1 MRKFITF
8 AAALLLC
15 AASYAAVI
23 NVYTT
28 DDLTNAVAYSSDTI
42 RLRNDIVIKDGVLS
56 IPAKKTCVIDLN
68 NHFIRCDISKRSD
81 DFLYAIK
88 LGSDANLTL
97 INGEVACNNTISDSF
112 FALIQKVG
120 AVYLAEKGAVLNL
133 DRVSLVGLLR
143 GSAQPSNYGLA
154 LGEQNN
160 LTVNARF
167 SDIKGIRSK
176 NSAYTHTLNMYH
188 VTLGDEERKTKENGH
203 GLKVDNGDNLQGEFA
218 EGDLHGTNLS
228 AAQLLALIPEKGSEY
243 YTLSGEES
251 TEVTRAQ
258 VAAMTDLQEISL
270 RVLQTPKF
278 TVAGVVVSDA
288 NCNDILGDGKVR
300 FDYLTN
306 TLYLETKEAGVTNTI
321 EGNIVFNDFKLNIV
335 VDGEWRLNG
344 HIEGHDGDLIIEP
357 AHYALTLEDGDFL
370 EIRSLNATG
379 ISLNGKSFCTKNR
392 VKVLVDDNATGTQSA
407 VSCGAFV
414 VTNAWFSASGK
425 KPLVTCTNTVISKAS
440 IEYGSLKNDNIVRI
454 VPQITQYYLHVQS
467 NGSDRGTVTGE
478 GWYNEG
484 VEATITATAK
494 SGFYFDR
501 WMEDKSRDA
510 VHTVTVTKD
519 TYYTAIFFP
528 EEVINYYN
536 INVVSA
542 DEEMGTVSGGGK
554 HIEAGKTV
562 TVKAQANPGYEF
574 LYWMD
579 SREQVVSG
587 MATWGVTVSGDET
600 YTAHFRVAP
609 PADAYNLWVC
619 GTQVTGSNSN
629 DILGDGVWCYDDATR
644 TLTVMKDA
652 KYEIPNDGFIEDWY
666 VGDSEEPLTVK
677 VGNHT
682 VEATCTTTDE
692 VIRTALVG
700 TKGITFTGTTYHGI
714 ILTAQNMYV
723 ANVSQPL
730 TVTGHMDLTLNL
742 KNTTDWGRDHFV
754 TAVLLGSTKPSLIVD
769 GANLY
774 INSGVGEGGGKGYK
788 ATNKTDQAANLSMNN
803 ASIQWGSMSDKDLG
817 IMDDSPKYEINY
829 ITPSLESLCLT
840 SVFGL
845 SFFEGT
851 HFNLYAYP
859 APGYKFVQWSD
870 GNEDNPRL
878 IIMPAHDLYLDPI
891 VEEDGS
897 LVPKGAIISADATEG
912 QGSIAGFTSGW
923 YEEGSVLTITAEPAE
938 GYEFLEWS
946 DGTTANPYT
955 LTVQDGK
962 NISLTALFYEKGSA
976 TGIEDVQR
984 DDVQCTKVLVDGV
997 LYILRDGKI
1006 YNAQGANVK

>member
-23 NVYTT
+23 TVSTRNE
-28 DDLTNAVAYSSDTI
+28 LANAIAYSSDTI
-42 RLRNDIVIKDGVLS
+42 RLTTDIECKDGALS
-56 IPAKKTCVIDLN
+56 VPANRTCVIDLN
-68 NHFIRCDISKRSD
+68 NFTIRRNVTAFSKV
-81 DFLYAIK
+81 FVPAIK
-88 LGSDANLTL
+88 LGSHAKLTL
-97 INGEVACNNTISDSF
+97 INGEVICDNIISD
-112 FALIQKVG
+112 ALSGLATKSG
-120 AVYLAEKGAVLNL
+120 AVYMPEEGAVLNL
-133 DRVSLVGLLR
+133 DGVSLIGLR
-143 GSAQPSNYGLA
+143 KSDAYQPNGDGLVM
-154 LGEQNN
+154 GETDN
-160 LTVNARF
+160 LTVNAR
-167 SDIKGIRSK
+167 SSYINRLRSE
-176 NSAYTHTLNMYH
+176 NSTYIHMLNLYR
-188 VTLGDEERKTKENGH
+188 VILGNEGRKSNSSP
-203 GLKVDNGDNLQGEFA
+203 GLKVENGDKLRGAFI
-218 EGDLHGTNLS
+218 EGDIHGTDLS

-258 VAAMTDLQEISL
+258 VAAMTDLKKVSL
-270 RVLQTPKF
+270 RVLQQPKF
-278 TVAGVVVSDA
+278 TVAGVAVSDA

-300 FDYLTN
+300 FDYLTS

-440 IEYGSLKNDNIVRI
+440 IEYGSLKNDNIIRI
-454 VPQITQYYLHVQS
+454 VPQITQYYLHVQC

-528 EEVINYYN
+528 EEVINYYD
-536 INVVSA
+536 IRVASA
-542 DEEMGTVSGGGK
+542 DETMGWVEGGALQLEEGQKVNIKAYPRSGY
-554 HIEAGKTV
+554 
-562 TVKAQANPGYEF
+562 QF

-579 SREQVVSG
+579 SHEQVVSG
-587 MATWGVTVSGDET
+587 KAIYEVTATNNET
-600 YTAHFRVAP
+600 YTAYFRVQP
-609 PADAYNLWVC
+609 PADAYNLWVR
-619 GTQVTGSNSN
+619 GTQVTASNSN
-629 DILGDGVWCYDDATR
+629 DILGDGVWNYNHDTRVLTAMDNATYDIT
-644 TLTVMKDA
+644 
-652 KYEIPNDGFIEDWY
+652 NDGFIEDY
-666 VGDSEEPLTVK
+666 VTSGPLTV
-677 VGNHT
+677 VLDYNID
-682 VEATCTTTDE
+682 VTCTTTDNTLRNA
-692 VIRTALVG
+692 IYSQ
-700 TKGITFTGTTYHGI
+700 KGITFTGSAFHGLNLNVKNMQAGNMSGD
-714 ILTAQNMYV
+714 LTI
-723 ANVSQPL
+723 
-730 TVTGHMDLTLNL
+730 TGHIDFTVFLT
-742 KNTTDWGRDHFV
+742 NTTDWGKEHIDLAFY
-754 TAVLLGSTKPSLIVD
+754 TSKNFIVD
-769 GANLY
+769 GANVDIGTSESTYKVSNKTNDNLQVTNAEIISGAMNARALY
-774 INSGVGEGGGKGYK
+774 I
-788 ATNKTDQAANLSMNN
+788 
-803 ASIQWGSMSDKDLG
+803 SDN
-817 IMDDSPKYEINY
+817 SPKYEVNY
-829 ITPSLESLCLT
+829 LTPTLASLCAVGGFN
-840 SVFGL
+840 SY
-845 SFFEGT
+845 FEGT
-851 HFNLYAYP
+851 KVTLRAYP
-859 APGYKFVQWSD
+859 AAGYKFVQWSD
-870 GNEDNPRL
+870 GNEDNPRV
-878 IIMPAHDLYLDPI
+878 IIMPAENVYLDPI

-897 LVPKGAIISADATEG
+897 LTPKGAIISADASEG
-912 QGSIAGFTSGW
+912 QGSISDFTSGW
-923 YEEGSVLTITAEPAE
+923 YAEGTELTITAVAAE

-976 TGIEDVQR
+976 TGIEDVQP

-997 LYILRDGKI
+997 LYIVREGKI

>member
-1 MRKFITF
+1 MKKFFTF

-23 NVYTT
+23 DVATFSELAKT
-28 DDLTNAVAYSSDTI
+28 LAYSSDDI
-42 RLRNDIVIKDGVLS
+42 RLTADIECKDGALS
-56 IPAKKTCVIDLN
+56 VPANRTCVIDLN
-68 NHFIRCDISKRSD
+68 NFTIRRNVTAVSKE
-81 DFLYAIK
+81 FVPAIK
-88 LGSDANLTL
+88 LGSHAKLTL
-97 INGEVACNNTISDSF
+97 INGEVICDNIISDAMSG
-112 FALIQKVG
+112 LVTKNG
-120 AVYLAEKGAVLNL
+120 AVYMPEEGAVLNL
-133 DRVSLVGLLR
+133 DGVSLIGLR
-143 GSAQPSNYGLA
+143 KSDTYQPHGDGLVM
-154 LGEQNN
+154 GETDN
-160 LTVNARF
+160 LTVNAR
-167 SDIKGIRSK
+167 SSYINHLRSE
-176 NSAYTHTLNMYH
+176 NSTYIHMLNLYR
-188 VTLGDEERKTKENGH
+188 VTLGNEGRKSNSSP
-203 GLKVDNGDNLQGEFA
+203 GLKVENGDKLRGAFI
-218 EGDLHGTNLS
+218 EGDIHGTNLS

-258 VAAMTDLQEISL
+258 VAAMTDLKEVSL
-270 RVLQTPKF
+270 RVLQQPKF
-278 TVAGVVVSDA
+278 TVAGVAVSDA

-300 FDYLTN
+300 FDYLTS

-454 VPQITQYYLHVQS
+454 VPQITQYYLHVQC
-467 NGSDRGTVTGE
+467 NGSDRGSVTGE

-528 EEVINYYN
+528 EEVINYYD

-554 HIEAGKTV
+554 HIEAGQTV

-600 YTAHFRVAP
+600 YTAHFRVQP

-619 GTQVTGSNSN
+619 GTQVTGSNSA
-629 DILGDGVWCYDDATR
+629 DILGDGVWCYDHETH

-652 KYEIPNDGFIEDWY
+652 TYNLTNSEFISDFVSG
-666 VGDSEEPLTVK
+666 VGTLTIN
-677 VGNHT
+677 VGNHKM
-682 VEATCTTTDE
+682 EATCTTTDE
-692 VIRTALVG
+692 VIRTAIWG
-700 TKGITFTGTTYHGI
+700 TNGIIFTGTTYHG
-714 ILTAQNMYV
+714 LTVTAQNMYP
-723 ANVSQPL
+723 ANVETL
-730 TVTGHMDLTLNL
+730 TVTGHMDLTINL
-742 KNTTDWGRDHFV
+742 KNTTEFGKKWFS
-754 TAVLLGSTKPSLIVD
+754 TAVLLGSVTPSIIVD

-788 ATNKTDQAANLSMNN
+788 ATNKTDQEANLSMNN
-803 ASIQWGSMSDKDLG
+803 ASIQWGSISEKDLG
-817 IMDDSPKYEINY
+817 ILDDSPKYEINY
-829 ITPSLESLCLT
+829 ITPSLESLCMT

-851 HFNLYAYP
+851 YVDLRAYP

-870 GNEDNPRL
+870 GNEDNPRVL
-878 IIMPAHDLYLDPI
+878 IMPAENVYLDPI

-976 TGIEDVQR
+976 TGIEDVQP

-997 LYILRDGKI
+997 LYILRDGHI
-1006 YNAQGANVK
+1006 FNAQGAEIK